1 MNSFPRHDAITTG
14 QTRKRSR
21 RDKGFTDTDLL
32 GRWNILF
39 GNENHETLLL
49 NDDNTF
55 VQTFTSTDYSS
66 LIYTEKGTWRIERD
80 PSGCAYVYENRRVTP
95 ALAPGRMPPVGVSG
109 EARGELHFAG
119 SVGALELSSPGRA
132 PRRAGMRRV
141 GAIAVLPKVAPSEL
155 PEGVTRLPRPRSRPR
170 DCSQSRGGRL
180 PAKGGIRRRGSPW
193 RALQTSTVG

>member
-66 LIYTEKGTWRIERD
+66 LIYTEKGAWRIERD
-80 PSGCAYVYENRRVTP
+80 PSGCTYVY
-95 ALAPGRMPPVGVSG
+95 
-109 EARGELHFAG
+109 
-119 SVGALELSSPGRA
+119 LE
-132 PRRAGMRRV
+132 GMRYFYNTIS
-141 GAIAVLPKVAPSEL
+141 IAENGNRLEPDGKLYNFIDKCLKRTITMPDKVILIVIEEPRTPRNIALLFPKA
-155 PEGVTRLPRPRSRPR
+155 GVEDP
-170 DCSQSRGGRL
+170 D
-180 PAKGGIRRRGSPW
+180 I
-193 RALQTSTVG
+193 ALYLIADNN